1 MDRWYKTMPSQ
12 NPIVSEKIYL
22 RNVEEHHK
30 KLKAAKSTIDNKPP
44 RYSGATPKRNL
55 KKEQISAERYTD
67 IERENRQLLEKMT
80 KIMHEKN
87 ELSSSAIKTR
97 QPHSLNIGYRQ
108 RELQRI
114 TSDNLAILQRLKKAE
129 PTYSAMQWEE
139 DRLRHEHY
147 LRNIVVH
154 KLPDTPSRKER
165 ASSAK
170 SRTHPRTADHIA
182 NLERPGTGMSN
193 SRERSVN
200 V

>member
-1 MDRWYKTMPSQ
+1 MQ
-12 NPIVSEKIYL
+12 NPIIAEKIYQ
-22 RNVEEHHK
+22 RKVDEHHK

-55 KKEQISAERYTD
+55 KKEQITSERYTE

-97 QPHSLNIGYRQ
+97 QPRSLNICYRQ
-108 RELQRI
+108 REVQRI
-114 TSDNLAILQRLKKAE
+114 TGENLAILQRLKRTE
-129 PTYSAMQWEE
+129 PTYSAIAWEE

-154 KLPDTPSRKER
+154 KLDDDGKRPR
-165 ASSAK
+165 ASSAAPGG
-170 SRTHPRTADHIA
+170 RPRTAGSVA
-182 NLERPGTGMSN
+182 ERFASVARPGTAAALDSN
-193 SRERSVN
+193 
-200 V
+200 